1 MGRSGRAGPVRTAT
15 GGGARV
21 AVGGG
26 ARVAVGGG
34 EGWGMAAGGDGG
46 GTGVTVG
53 DAGGGTGAAMGG
65 EGEGSE
71 VATGGR
77 GDGVGVGTWDAARG
91 DLAAAGSAV
100 GDGAVSLTTGWGVSV
115 GVTAAGEGKT
125 GGSGVPLWHA
135 VSNAPG
141 TMQTRRSRPTAIP
154 LRMSALRSSRM
165 STEPTLPAGPFQP
178 TRRCFRASSSSST
191 PRPGPSGGVM

>member
-34 EGWGMAAGGDGG
+34 EGWGVAAGDDGG
-46 GTGVTVG
+46 GTGVAVG

-65 EGEGSE
+65 EGESSE

-91 DLAAAGSAV
+91 DLAAAGSVV
-100 GDGAVSLTTGWGVSV
+100 GDGAVSLTTGWVVSV
-115 GVTAAGEGKT
+115 GVTAAGQGKAV
-125 GGSGVPLWHA
+125 GSGVPLWHE
-135 VSNAPG
+135 VSNTAG
-141 TMQTRRSRPTAIP
+141 IMQTRRSRPTAIP

-165 STEPTLPAGPFQP
+165 STEPTCAPARFNPRGG
-178 TRRCFRASSSSST
+178 ASGR
-191 PRPGPSGGVM
+191 PRPAPRRDRDPPAA

>member
-15 GGGARV
+15 D
-21 AVGGG
+21 GG

-34 EGWGMAAGGDGG
+34 EGWGEAAGGDGG
-46 GTGVTVG
+46 GMGVTVG

-77 GDGVGVGTWDAARG
+77 GDGVGVGTWGAARG

-115 GVTAAGEGKT
+115 GVSASGEGKT
-125 GGSGVPLWHA
+125 GGSGVPLWHE

-141 TMQTRRSRPTAIP
+141 IMQTRRSRPTAIP

-178 TRRCFRASSSSST
+178 TRWCFRASSSSST